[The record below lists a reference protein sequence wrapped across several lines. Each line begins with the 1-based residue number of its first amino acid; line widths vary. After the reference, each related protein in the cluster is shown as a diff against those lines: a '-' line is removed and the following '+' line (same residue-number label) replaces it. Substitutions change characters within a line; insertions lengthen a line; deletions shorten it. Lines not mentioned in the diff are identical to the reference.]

1 MLRAEH
7 HTTVY
12 ARPTFR
18 THFGTAARQYQEAL
32 RILLPVHE
40 VQTSSP
46 ISGLRDSDTL
56 GLDEF
61 VRQHEQ
67 ERQRLVMRKLRGE
80 QLSSRE
86 EVVLHSINAQL
97 ERLLPAPER
106 RPDDVTLAV
115 AEARRLSRLAP
126 R

>member
-1 MLRAEH
+1 MLRAER

-18 THFGTAARQYQEAL
+18 ARAGARLWHYHEAL
-32 RILLPVHE
+32 RVFSPFHE
-40 VQTSSP
+40 AQIEPS
-46 ISGLRDSDTL
+46 ISRLRDSEVL
-56 GLDEF
+56 GLEEF
-61 VRQHEQ
+61 MRRHEH
-67 ERQRLVMRKLRGE
+67 ERQQLVMRKLHGE
-80 QLSSRE
+80 PLSLRE
-86 EVVLHSINAQL
+86 EAVLRAINAQL

-115 AEARRLSRLAP
+115 VEARRLSRRAP

>member
-7 HTTVY
+7 HMTVY

-18 THFGTAARQYQEAL
+18 TRFGSGARRYREAL
-32 RILLPVHE
+32 RALLEIHE
-40 VQTSSP
+40 VSDEQSTP
-46 ISGLRDSDTL
+46 RLRDSATM
-56 GLDEF
+56 GLEEF
-61 VRQHEQ
+61 VRQHEHD
-67 ERQRLVMRKLRGE
+67 RQHLVMRKLHGD
-80 QLSSRE
+80 QLSPRE
-86 EVVLHSINAQL
+86 EVALQSINAQL

-115 AEARRLSRLAP
+115 AEARRLAKRAP